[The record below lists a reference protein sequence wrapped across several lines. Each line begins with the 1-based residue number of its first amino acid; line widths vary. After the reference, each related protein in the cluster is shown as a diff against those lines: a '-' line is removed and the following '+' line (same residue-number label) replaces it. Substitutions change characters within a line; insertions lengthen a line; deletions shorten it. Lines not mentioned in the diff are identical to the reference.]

1 MNIFSTYVAML
12 FLFMMMMIICCSIGF
27 SHCCMDEERTAL
39 QAITE
44 SMGYGHDSYEHSY
57 RARFFDDCCRWEG
70 VHCSPTSSQVIGI
83 YFYFIRKDAEDEWFL
98 DMSLFSKLKQLQE
111 LHLVGNNIGG
121 LDNPEAICELTNLR
135 WLDLSINLIEDDVPR
150 CWGNMPSLRTLD
162 LSMNGFRGNLTYIL
176 ANVSKK
182 IEIIKVSHNI
192 FEGFVPF
199 SIFANLSKLSHL
211 DLSYNYHLE
220 VETEDPNWYPSF
232 QIQHL
237 LLAACNL
244 NHQSDHVIP
253 RFLSTQVNLQTLDL
267 SSNSLVGK
275 FPTWM
280 LRNVSSVLSLR
291 SNCFVGQLPEELEN
305 NSTITLLDISD
316 NLFDGYLPSKIDQI
330 LPQLLGFN
338 ASSNRFSG
346 NIPLSFGELK
356 HLERLDLSNNGFTGT
371 VPVNLTRNSPLWYL
385 NLSNNSLHGKPL
397 PGNCSMPKLA
407 WLLLQH
413 NLFDGEFPACLSN
426 SLSLRLVDV
435 RDNRLSGTISNL
447 PALMQLGAFLVG
459 RNRFSGQ
466 LLEQLCE
473 MQRIQLLDFSS
484 NGFSGNIP
492 CCLSNN
498 TVWKNKFQAN
508 SWVPIDFTTKGQSL
522 SYQGIP
528 LTLMTGIDFSENS
541 LTGTIP

>member
-121 LDNPEAICELTNLR
+121 LDNP
-135 WLDLSINLIEDDVPR
+135 EDDVPR